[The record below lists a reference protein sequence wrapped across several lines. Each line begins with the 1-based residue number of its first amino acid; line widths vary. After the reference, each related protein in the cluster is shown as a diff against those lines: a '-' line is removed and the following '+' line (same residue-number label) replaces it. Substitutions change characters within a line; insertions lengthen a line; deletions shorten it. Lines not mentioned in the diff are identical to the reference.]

1 MTYILISFILF
12 EINLWQYLILHLN
25 GQPVV
30 NSNAI
35 PNRNSVVRY
44 LVTLFKQKRTLN
56 VLSQIR
62 FSTS

>member
-12 EINLWQYLILHLN
+12 VINLWQYLILHLN

-56 VLSQIR
+56 MLPQVR